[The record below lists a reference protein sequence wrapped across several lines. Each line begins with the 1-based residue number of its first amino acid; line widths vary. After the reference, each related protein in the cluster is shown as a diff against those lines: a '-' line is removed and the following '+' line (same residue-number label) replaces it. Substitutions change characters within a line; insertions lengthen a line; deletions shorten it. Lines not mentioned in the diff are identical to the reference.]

1 MKILKDHQKKIKIM
15 KLKYQVLDY
24 QCNNKI
30 IKSKKQIMKDENIY
44 NLWTAFINDDKYSFV
59 FSINKI

>member
-1 MKILKDHQKKIKIM
+1 MIKIM
-15 KLKYQVLDY
+15 KLKYQVLGY
-24 QCNNKI
+24 QINNII
-30 IKSKKQIMKDENIY
+30 IKVKINEVNEVPIMEDKNIY